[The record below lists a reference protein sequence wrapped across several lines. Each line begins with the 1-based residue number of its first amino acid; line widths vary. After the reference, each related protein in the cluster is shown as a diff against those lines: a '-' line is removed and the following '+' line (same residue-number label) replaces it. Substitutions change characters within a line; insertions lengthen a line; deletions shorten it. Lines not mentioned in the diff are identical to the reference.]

1 MLLTGR
7 RGYLTGW
14 IVWTTTHAVIAALHG
29 VISCWHEAGVEL
41 ITMAPLTTREEA
53 PDFSEL

>member
-7 RGYLTGW
+7 RGYLTAW

-29 VISCWHEAGVEL
+29 VISCWHEAGSIKVNV
-41 ITMAPLTTREEA
+41 APA
-53 PDFSEL
+53 ASNSWFDVD